1 MFYALGHF
9 SKFIPPGSI
18 RISTKS
24 DDFQGLSVL
33 SCLRPDGLVT
43 VIILNAIS
51 NEIALQL
58 NDSYS
63 GFISLTVKPNSIY
76 TLVYA

>member
-9 SKFIPPGSI
+9 SKFIPQGSI
-18 RISTKS
+18 RISTKFN
-24 DDFQGLSVL
+24 DTQGLSVL

-43 VIILNAIS
+43 VVILNVLS
-51 NEIALQL
+51 NARSLQL
-58 NDSYS
+58 NDTYT
-63 GFISLTVKPNSIY
+63 GFMKLTIKPKSIY